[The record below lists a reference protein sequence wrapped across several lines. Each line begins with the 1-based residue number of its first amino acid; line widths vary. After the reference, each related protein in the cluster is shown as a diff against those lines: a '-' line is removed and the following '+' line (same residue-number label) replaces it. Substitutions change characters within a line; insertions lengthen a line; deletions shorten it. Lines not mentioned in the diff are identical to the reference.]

1 MDSINKQTNK
11 SLIFHAFKTN
21 LNNFF
26 FTFFTVKVLVK
37 VFVGDVFV
45 KVVVL
50 VDVNGLSALVRGLD
64 AVVAETFDVALEVVV
79 DDGFGTDL
87 Q

>member
-1 MDSINKQTNK
+1 M
-11 SLIFHAFKTN
+11 
-21 LNNFF
+21 
-26 FTFFTVKVLVK
+26 LVK